1 MASKPAVSTS
11 LAAGATGSPHGAVH
25 DASSAA
31 TGVTATSA
39 PISLDEARA
48 EVWRIVA
55 NSRTSFQAGMRILPP
70 ARREAMYAIYAFCRE
85 VDDIADEPA
94 PDEEKRRGLADWRTA
109 IDALYA
115 GRPDRAITVALVQP
129 VAEYG
134 LAREDFLAVIEGM
147 EMDAYEAICAPTLEE
162 LDRYCDRVAS
172 AVGRLSVKAFGASE
186 PQAADVARHLGR
198 ALQLT
203 NILRD
208 LDEDA
213 ERDRLYLPAEFLE
226 AAGIETHDPISVLA
240 NPKLGAACDALA
252 EVAREHYRQAAAA
265 LRTCAR
271 RPMRPARVMMH
282 AYRRILDALIHRG
295 WSRHAEPV
303 SNSKLAKLWIVLRHG
318 II

>member
-11 LAAGATGSPHGAVH
+11 LAAGSTGSPRSAVH
-25 DASSAA
+25 EAPA
-31 TGVTATSA
+31 TKTDTAGA
-39 PISLDEARA
+39 PISLKDAQA
-48 EVWRIVA
+48 EVWRVVA

-94 PDEEKRRGLADWRTA
+94 PDDEKRRGLAGWRAA

-115 GRPDRAITVALVQP
+115 GHPDRAITVALAP
-129 VAEYG
+129 AVAEYG

-147 EMDAYEAICAPTLEE
+147 EMDAYEAICAPTRDE

-172 AVGRLSVKAFGASE
+172 AVGRLSVKAFGATE
-186 PQAADVARHLGR
+186 PEAADVAHHLGR

-213 ERDRLYLPAEFLE
+213 ERDRLYLPAEFLD
-226 AAGIETHDPISVLA
+226 AAGIETRDPISVLA
-240 NPKLGAACDALA
+240 HPKLGDACDALA
-252 EVAREHYRQAAAA
+252 EVAREHYRGAAAA
-265 LRTCAR
+265 LRKCAR

-282 AYRRILDALIHRG
+282 AYRRILDALTRRG
-295 WSRHAEPV
+295 WARHAEPV
-303 SNSKLAKLWIVLRHG
+303 SNAKLTKLWIVLRHG
-318 II
+318 LI

>member
-1 MASKPAVSTS
+1 MASKPAASTT
-11 LAAGATGSPHGAVH
+11 LAPASAGGVR
-25 DASSAA
+25 DAQADADSAA
-31 TGVTATSA
+31 A
-39 PISLDEARA
+39 LDAA
-48 EVWRIVA
+48 WRIVA

-70 ARREAMYAIYAFCRE
+70 PRREAMYAIYAFCRE

-94 PDEEKRRGLADWRTA
+94 PDEEKRRGLAGWRDA

-115 GRPDRAITVALVQP
+115 GRPDRPITIALAQP

-134 LAREDFLAVIEGM
+134 LEREDFLAVIEGM

-172 AVGRLSVKAFGASE
+172 AVGRLSVKAFGATE

-208 LDEDA
+208 LGEDA
-213 ERDRLYLPAEFLE
+213 ERGRLYLPAEFLD
-226 AAGIETHDPISVLA
+226 AAGIETREPMAVLA
-240 NPKLGAACDALA
+240 HPRIGEACAALA
-252 EVAREHYRQAAAA
+252 AMAREHYAQAETA
-265 LRTCAR
+265 LAQCAR

-282 AYRRILDALIHRG
+282 AYRRVLDLLQRRG
-295 WSRHAEPV
+295 WPRDGERISI
-303 SNSKLAKLWIVLRHG
+303 SKAAKLWVVVRHG
-318 II
+318 LI